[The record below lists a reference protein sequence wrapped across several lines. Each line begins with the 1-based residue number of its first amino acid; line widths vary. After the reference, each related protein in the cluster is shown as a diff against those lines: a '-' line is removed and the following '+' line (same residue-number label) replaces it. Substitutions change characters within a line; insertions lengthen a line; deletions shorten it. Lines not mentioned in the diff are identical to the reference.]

1 MPGGDVTPAPSLQS
15 LLTVTDRPFNAETP
29 LPALEA
35 AVTPAALFYVRCN
48 FDIPALDTSAWRL
61 SVEGRVR
68 EPASFTLAEL
78 RAMPW
83 HEVHATMECA
93 GNGRSLM
100 APQPPGTPWGL
111 GAVSSGVFGGTPL
124 RHVLEACGVGDAVEI
139 VFEGADR
146 GTLRSGGIAHFV
158 RSLPLAA
165 ALDPDTL
172 LTWTLN
178 DQPLEPAHGFPLRLF
193 IPRWYGI
200 ASVKWLTRIVAVSE
214 PLRAHF
220 QTERYIY
227 RGHPEYAAGA
237 PVTFMHVRSLITRP
251 VGGGVL
257 RGAPVPVHGIAWSGF
272 GAIRR
277 VEVSCDDGR
286 SWEPARLSPP
296 ASPWS
301 AVSWEHEWVPAGPG
315 EHRLMARAE
324 DATGRIQP
332 LDPVWNEL
340 GYGNNAVHRVA
351 VRVEAL

>member
-1 MPGGDVTPAPSLQS
+1 VTPGPSLQS
-15 LLTVTDRPFNAETP
+15 LLTVTDRPFNAEAP

-48 FDIPALDTSAWRL
+48 FDIPAIDASAWRL

-68 EPASFTLAEL
+68 EPSSFTLAEL
-78 RAMPW
+78 QAMPW
-83 HEVHATMECA
+83 REVHATVECA

-100 APQPPGTPWGL
+100 APQPPGTAWGL
-111 GAVSSGVFGGTPL
+111 GAVSTGVFGGTPL
-124 RHVLEACGVGDAVEI
+124 RHVLEACGLGEAVEI

-146 GTLRSGGIAHFV
+146 GPVTGDAAVHFV
-158 RSLPLAA
+158 RSLPRAA
-165 ALDPDTL
+165 ALHPDTL
-172 LTWTLN
+172 LAWTLN

-193 IPRWYGI
+193 IPGWYGM

-220 QTERYIY
+220 QTERYVY
-227 RGHPEYAAGA
+227 RGHPEYAAGT

-251 VGGGVL
+251 VSGAVL
-257 RGAPVPVHGIAWSGF
+257 RGAPVPVRGIAWSGF
-272 GAIRR
+272 GAVRR
-277 VEVSCDDGR
+277 VEVSSDGGR
-286 SWEPARLSPP
+286 SWEPARLLTPT
-296 ASPWS
+296 SPWA
-301 AVSWEHEWVPAGPG
+301 AVPWEYEWPPAGPG
-315 EHRLMARAE
+315 EYRLMARAE

-340 GYGNNAVHRVA
+340 GYANNAAHRVA